1 METNKLEILSRENIT
16 LQKTIDDLEK
26 LKKEVTDSLN
36 NLYKYEKNS
45 DTLSIFS
52 DMYTRILKNLNKN
65 LYSPYFAKIKYQD
78 NNEKKLETLYIGKVG
93 FASLDGEEEYIVD
106 WRAPISQL
114 YYNGKIGEC
123 SYSSLNQTFYGIMSL
138 KRQFDIK
145 DKQIMDFFDHEDL
158 ISNDEFL
165 RPYLTTNADNRLKS
179 IVSTIQSEQDNI
191 IRQPMY
197 KNIIIQ
203 GVAGSGK
210 TTVALHRLSYLVYTY
225 EKKIKTNEYLILAPN
240 KIFLKYISSIL
251 PDLDVGDAMESTIE
265 DFVKLVSNLSVSIL
279 NKHQVYNH
287 LLEINK
293 PYDFLYYKSS
303 LDYKSIL
310 DSFLETYIQNN
321 ILKPIVIN
329 DIELVS
335 EEEVLGTFYSINNSL
350 NITTRIEIM
359 CKILSNKLL
368 TSQYLNKINNAYKC
382 DKISF
387 LDKNKL
393 VSEIEKGYY
402 SKLCKYFLKKPFDI
416 LKVYKIFISS
426 IEKYGDNKCISL
438 LKKVTLENL
447 KNNCIGFED
456 VGAILYLTYKLVDT
470 SYLKFKHIFIDE
482 AQDLG
487 ELLLFSLH
495 KIFNNSYFS
504 IFGDLTQGIY
514 EFQGINDW
522 GKIISNC
529 FDNKASLIEMN
540 KSYRTT
546 IEIMNEANELS
557 GRLGFSPANN
567 VLRHGNA
574 VMHNKISDHKRDLL
588 SAISRLNPICSS
600 IAIIC
605 KNDTELRQC
614 KILLQD
620 SDAKIYDENDNCDIY
635 NLCMLT
641 VQTSKGLEFDGVI
654 IFDKNSYDL
663 TNSLDIKC
671 LYVAETRALHNL
683 IILNS
688 NKN

>member
-1 METNKLEILSRENIT
+1 METNKLEILSTENTT

-52 DMYTRILKNLNKN
+52 DMYTRTLKNLNKN
-65 LYSPYFAKIKYQD
+65 LYSPYFAKIKYKD
-78 NNEKKLETLYIGKVG
+78 NNEKKIETLYIGKVG

-114 YYNGKIGEC
+114 YYNGKVGEC
-123 SYSSLNQTFYGIMSL
+123 SYSSLNQTFYGTMSL

-145 DKQIMDFFDHEDL
+145 DKQIIDFFDHEDL

-225 EKKIKTNEYLILAPN
+225 EKKIKTNEYLILAPS

-251 PDLDVGDAMESTIE
+251 PDLDVGEAKESTVE
-265 DFVKLVSNLSVSIL
+265 DFVKLVSNIPATIL
-279 NKHQVYNH
+279 NKHSVYNY
-287 LLEINK
+287 LLEKNED
-293 PYDFLYYKSS
+293 YNFLYYKSS
-303 LDYKSIL
+303 LKFKLAL
-310 DSFLETYIQNN
+310 DSFLESYIQNN
-321 ILKPIVIN
+321 ILKPVVIKN
-329 DIELVS
+329 VELLNRKEVEDIFHS
-335 EEEVLGTFYSINNSL
+335 TNNYL
-350 NITTRIEIM
+350 DLTTRIEIM
-359 CKILSNKLL
+359 CKILSNKLQ
-368 TSQYLNKINNAYKC
+368 TPQYLNKINNAYKN
-382 DKISF
+382 DAISF
-387 LDKNKL
+387 SDKNKL
-393 VSEIEKGYY
+393 ITEIEKGYY

-416 LKVYKIFISS
+416 LKTYKTFIIS
-426 IEKYGDNKCISL
+426 IEKHSNENYLPL
-438 LKKVTLENL
+438 LKEVTLHNL
-447 KNNCIGFED
+447 KNNLVGFED
-456 VGAILYLTYKLVDT
+456 IGAILYLTYKLINT
-470 SYLKFKHIFIDE
+470 RYLKFKHIFIDE

-495 KIFNNSYFS
+495 KIFNDSYFS

-514 EFQGINDW
+514 EFQGVNNWENVIT
-522 GKIISNC
+522 SC
-529 FDNKASLIEMN
+529 FNNEASLIEMN

-546 IEIMNEANELS
+546 IEIMNEANCLS
-557 GRLGFSPANN
+557 KLLGFSPANN
-567 VLRHGNA
+567 VLRHGND
-574 VMHNKISDHKRDLL
+574 VKYINILDHKKDLL
-588 SAISRLNPICSS
+588 SAISFLSSMCSS
-600 IAIIC
+600 IALIC
-605 KNDTELRQC
+605 KNDAELRQC
-614 KILLQD
+614 QILLQD
-620 SDAKIYDENDNCDIY
+620 SDVKMYSENDNCDIY